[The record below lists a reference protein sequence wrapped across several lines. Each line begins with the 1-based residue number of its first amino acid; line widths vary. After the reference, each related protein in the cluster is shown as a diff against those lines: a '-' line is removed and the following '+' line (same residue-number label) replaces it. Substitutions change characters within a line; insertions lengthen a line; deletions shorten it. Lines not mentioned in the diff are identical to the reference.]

1 MLTLTSMTCA
11 HVDIVEKTKMLD
23 LRYTYYNIT
32 EKGLKCIKEDVKIM
46 SSLSDIEKHLSSK

>member
-1 MLTLTSMTCA
+1 MTCA

-23 LRYTYYNIT
+23 LRYTYYKIT

-46 SSLSDIEKHLSSK
+46 SSLSDIEKHLFSK